1 MKRSLSVS
9 TLLMSAAIFS
19 VGGSSGCSAN
29 SASTGSAADASESLG
44 SGQCTFTDRPIG
56 LSDSTPLGVSAA
68 DLLAYVSGTRFATLT
83 WGTSPD
89 PSVTVYP
96 TGTTTLTIDVT
107 PMDGAI
113 TYSQADGGLCGP
125 GTLTIPATV
134 HFVTADGGFN
144 ETWQESL
151 SSFDGQSLT
160 FSHDLQRTP
169 PAGSFRVTSTGTQT
183 GLSTETTLTATFDQ
197 RGAHGDVQYVT
208 SMMFS
213 TGPNSGGGGGLIV
226 HAASW
231 VPGVGDT
238 GAESGSS
245 DAGDAGSDAMGVD

>member
-1 MKRSLSVS
+1 MKRPLNASFLLVSLIL
-9 TLLMSAAIFS
+9 TA
-19 VGGSSGCSAN
+19 GGGCSASSTSN
-29 SASTGSAADASESLG
+29 ASGPDASESLG
-44 SGQCTFTDRPIG
+44 SGTCTFTDRPIG
-56 LSDSTPLGVSAA
+56 LNDSTPLGVTAA
-68 DLLAYVSGTRFATLT
+68 QLLAYVSGTRFATLT

-107 PMDGAI
+107 AMDGAI
-113 TYSQADGGLCGP
+113 TYSQADGGLCGR

-169 PAGSFRVTSTGTQT
+169 PTGTFRVTSTANHTSV
-183 GLSTETTLTATFDQ
+183 STETTLTATFSEQ
-197 RGAHGDVQYVT
+197 GARGDVQYVT

-213 TGPNSGGGGGLIV
+213 TGPNSGGGGGLII

-231 VPGVGDT
+231 VPAVGDA
-238 GAESGSS
+238 GAESGTS
-245 DAGDAGSDAMGVD
+245 DGGDAGSDAAGLD